1 MMTVDDVVQRL
12 RSGGDVGKSW
22 YETYRDP
29 RPLGPAALAR
39 LRLPGGS
46 ELPAELAAWLAY
58 DAAWLPL
65 LDPSAPLAAPRLNLS
80 PLREIL
86 ARWLVTPADGASDPA
101 DPSGAELLAAWI
113 DLLPERGLVEA
124 PSLELPMSGSQEHVL
139 VLRPGRDPRVLGCD
153 RRYEFWWK
161 YDSFGQF
168 LAHWFGY
175 ESMA

>member
-1 MMTVDDVVQRL
+1 MV
-12 RSGGDVGKSW
+12 
-22 YETYRDP
+22 RDLS
-29 RPLGPAALAR
+29 RPAPAGARGARR
-39 LRLPGGS
+39 LRLPDGS

-86 ARWLVTPADGASDPA
+86 ARWLVTPVDGANDPA

-113 DLLPERGLVEA
+113 DLLPERGLAEA

-139 VLRPGRDPRVLGCD
+139 VLRPGREPRVLGCD